1 MNVVG
6 ARECYEHHITLLCQL
21 SYPHELE
28 AHENAGALIIT
39 SPFDIS
45 HICDDN
51 AGALIIASSFQ
62 I

>member
-1 MNVVG
+1 MSVVG

-28 AHENAGALIIT
+28 ERENARALIIT
-39 SPFDIS
+39 SPFHIS

-51 AGALIIASSFQ
+51 AGALSSTYS
-62 I
+62 